1 MLDIESVRNGN
12 CDLKKL
18 ELSSYVGRPVK
29 DLLDYLATFEGSP
42 IKISVNG
49 GLCKLAN
56 GGVAVN
62 LGCESEIVESANVI
76 GDGYTSPD
84 LISIITTPFELP
96 VHKAMGTIEAI
107 AYYLAKKG
115 ASVESSIYLGSNAS
129 QIATELYR
137 LGFTSVDDPVVQLV
151 GELWLSDFCMYTS
164 LMYNATNILRIAQ
177 EEIAKQITTDDQRE
191 VVAIALYIAGKLCTK
206 EVNEGSNFIG
216 HDAVELAIE
225 LYKHGYK
232 TIAEPIVSIAAEMY
246 TGSSACL
253 IVQNAA
259 IAHRDI
265 YQAVYS
271 SKTQQLLG
279 F

>member
-1 MLDIESVRNGN
+1 MYRIKEGNIVEADHRTDDCVIKSCDMFIKQGEPVR
-12 CDLKKL
+12 
-18 ELSSYVGRPVK
+18 
-29 DLLDYLATFEGSP
+29 
-42 IKISVNG
+42 ISIG
-49 GLCKLAN
+49 TTPWQ
-56 GGVAVN
+56 VAVR
-62 LGCESEIVESANVI
+62 EMASA
-76 GDGYTSPD
+76 
-84 LISIITTPFELP
+84 
-96 VHKAMGTIEAI
+96 IEVL

-115 ASVESSIYLGSNAS
+115 ASVESSLYLGSNAAEL
-129 QIATELYR
+129 ATELYR